1 MTTTELDNWFCS
13 LSVKQ
18 KEHIA
23 CKVLLKQE
31 KDPKRGLYPNC
42 TDVWL
47 LLSEDIKQNIH
58 DHCTD
63 SHGMWIQDGG
73 DGPIYSY

>member
-1 MTTTELDNWFCS
+1 MKEQELDSWFCA

-31 KDPKRGLYPNC
+31 KDPKEGLYPNC
-42 TDVWL
+42 VKVWGEL
-47 LLSEDIKQNIH
+47 DAEIKNSIH
-58 DHCTD
+58 EHCTD
-63 SHGMWIQDGG
+63 AHGMWIQEAG